1 LAYLESNGIRKY
13 VVAPRFTNL
22 LQPADV
28 MWFSLLKREF
38 HKIWEQWFIEA
49 EHTYTKHGNM
59 KSPGYAN
66 CISWCARLWSE
77 FNSNMLAESFDYC
90 GITSRNHLHSTLE
103 NMLKEN
109 EILHDYIDD
118 QHPSDEIDGFGV
130 DDPTVFEKE
139 ISNQEANLIRMDN
152 EIEAVESDDA
162 EDSDFQ
168 TDSNS
173 ELEEEDDEVDDE
185 EDNQEEE
192 NNIIN

>member
-1 LAYLESNGIRKY
+1 
-13 VVAPRFTNL
+13 
-22 LQPADV
+22 

-49 EHTYTKHGNM
+49 EHTYTKQGNM

-77 FNSNMLAESFDYC
+77 FNSNMLVESFDYC

-118 QHPSDEIDGFGV
+118 QHPSDEIDGFRV
-130 DDPTVFEKE
+130 DDPTVFEQE

-152 EIEAVESDDA
+152 EIEALESDDA